1 VIAVGVVIGL
11 LVLCTSW
18 FARQTR
24 FVGIGV
30 RFGMGIVGVGC
41 AVLRTG
47 RFTGHAGLVGVG
59 IRFGIGVNR
68 FVRGVPGVEWRG
80 VLGSVRIGDRLIDIG

>member
-1 VIAVGVVIGL
+1 VTAVRVAAGL
-11 LVLCTSW
+11 LALRTSW

-24 FVGIGV
+24 LVGIGI
-30 RFGMGIVGVGC
+30 RFGMGIAGVMGR

-47 RFTGHAGLVGVG
+47 RFMGHAGPAGVG

-68 FVRGVPGVEWRG
+68 FVHGVAGAEWRG
-80 VLGSVRIGDRLIDIG
+80 VVGSTRVGDRLGT